1 MSMQT
6 RNATVCIR
14 LKYINNRKEIMAFIA
29 TGPTKDD
36 YWLVNGSKEFSILP
50 ANTITGWDI
59 DLPIRLHVGNVAYGQ
74 IHMQKHVY
82 QIKDRLKRSI
92 PELVYYKLGQ
102 GATIYNTEKSMKIKL
117 KFGLAPDA
125 LIVMERRYMW
135 LDDGNKDEYLSMT
148 TIYPA
153 GRPLDGEPIGRYDG
167 SINQRLMLAKAKA
180 AAEAAVAAVAE
191 DQAASTAA
199 GATSQPAAPA
209 KV

>member
-1 MSMQT
+1 MSVQT
-6 RNATVCIR
+6 PNATVCIG
-14 LKYINNRKEIMAFIA
+14 LKYVNNRKETMAFIA
-29 TGPTKDD
+29 TGPTEDD

-92 PELVYYKLGQ
+92 PELVHYKLGQ
-102 GATIYNTEKSMKIKL
+102 GATIYNTEKSTKIKL
-117 KFGLAPDA
+117 KFGLVPGA

-135 LDDGNKDEYLSMT
+135 LDDGKKDEYLSMT
-148 TIYPA
+148 TIYPPW
-153 GRPLDGEPIGRYDG
+153 RPLDGEPIGRYDG
-167 SINQRLMLAKAKA
+167 SMNQRLMLAKAKA
-180 AAEAAVAAVAE
+180 AAEAAVAVVAE
-191 DQAASTAA
+191 EQATSAAA
-199 GATSQPAAPA
+199 GATPQPPAPA